1 LKTLKKT
8 FIMIILTL
16 ICVILI
22 DNYNRA
28 KDEQKL
34 EKKKEDGKTNISE
47 TDKKTTSLMNR
58 LIMLPFWRLGKII

>member
-1 LKTLKKT
+1 MQKTQQKLWRETYLKTLKKT

-34 EKKKEDGKTNISE
+34 EKKKEDGKIDISE
-47 TDKKTTSLMNR
+47 PDEKEDK
-58 LIMLPFWRLGKII
+58 PC

>member
-1 LKTLKKT
+1 MQKTQQKLWRETYLKTLKKT

-28 KDEQKL
+28 KDENKL
-34 EKKKEDGKTNISE
+34 EKKKEDG
-47 TDKKTTSLMNR
+47 
-58 LIMLPFWRLGKII
+58 